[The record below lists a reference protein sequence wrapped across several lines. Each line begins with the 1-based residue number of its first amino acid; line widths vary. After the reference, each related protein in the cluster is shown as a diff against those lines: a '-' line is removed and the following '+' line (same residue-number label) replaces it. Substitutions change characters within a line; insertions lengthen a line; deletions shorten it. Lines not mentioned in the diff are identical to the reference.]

1 MVENLNAYQMTFWF
15 CALCGTGFFLI
26 NTVMSMISGVDT
38 DLDIVSHHTTH
49 EGIDSPDA
57 AFQLISLT
65 SLTGFVMMFGWIGLT
80 CYEQFHLDP
89 LMTFLCA
96 LSAGFITMYLTAKIF
111 QSAKRLASNG
121 SVFDISQA
129 LGKVAVVYAR
139 IPVDGKGQIQI
150 AISSLTHELD
160 AISSDNVVIESNTHV
175 EVIRI
180 LDNAT
185 VIVKPINKN

>member
-160 AISSDNVVIESNTHV
+160 ALSSDNVVIESNTHV
-175 EVIRI
+175 EVLRI
-180 LDNAT
+180 LDNTT

>member
-1 MVENLNAYQMTFWF
+1 MVENLNAFQMTFWF

-26 NTVMSMISGVDT
+26 NTVLSMVSGVDT
-38 DLDIVSHHTTH
+38 DLDIGSHHTTH
-49 EGIDSPDA
+49 EGIGSPDA

-80 CYEQFHLDP
+80 SYEQFHLDP
-89 LMTFLCA
+89 LLTFLCA
-96 LSAGFITMYLTAKIF
+96 LSAGFITMFLTAKIF

-160 AISSDNVVIESNTHV
+160 ALSSDNVVIESNTHV
-175 EVIRI
+175 EVLRI
-180 LDNAT
+180 LDNTT